1 MGRPIE
7 PGLVRV
13 FRYFAVVAAVYFAA
27 NTVYTS
33 AETGEIIN
41 LRQARAQISML
52 AYLFLA
58 AYLSWPW
65 LERRLKRFYLPIALA
80 IATVAPT
87 VSGLAAAG
95 GTGAPVS
102 SPADVGLWSVFPV
115 LFIPLVL
122 IAWQYS
128 FTGVIGFTVG
138 AALVDVLL
146 ILRLVGSVSLET
158 LPVFASALLRAFA
171 FGIVGHIVSQ
181 LMDTQRAQR
190 RILMHANVQLSRH
203 AATLEDLA
211 VSQERN
217 RLARELHDTLAHTL
231 AGLAVNLEALRLM
244 VPEDMAE
251 VRRMLDRSLENTR
264 GGLTDT
270 RRALK
275 ALRSQA
281 LEDLGLRMAVQN
293 LAQDAAARAGLSLHL
308 DLPNEPLE
316 LTPDVDQCVYR
327 IAQEALENVV
337 HHARATRVGVS
348 LGLDHSLLRLTVSDD
363 GLGFSSA
370 GAEGE
375 DRYGIRGM
383 EERAK
388 MVGGRLEVQTV
399 PQQGT
404 SVTLTL
410 RTRDD
415 SSSDL

>member
-1 MGRPIE
+1 
-7 PGLVRV
+7 
-13 FRYFAVVAAVYFAA
+13 
-27 NTVYTS
+27 
-33 AETGEIIN
+33 
-41 LRQARAQISML
+41 
-52 AYLFLA
+52 
-58 AYLSWPW
+58 
-65 LERRLKRFYLPIALA
+65 
-80 IATVAPT
+80 
-87 VSGLAAAG
+87 
-95 GTGAPVS
+95 
-102 SPADVGLWSVFPV
+102 
-115 LFIPLVL
+115 
-122 IAWQYS
+122 
-128 FTGVIGFTVG
+128 
-138 AALVDVLL
+138 
-146 ILRLVGSVSLET
+146 
-158 LPVFASALLRAFA
+158 
-171 FGIVGHIVSQ
+171 
-181 LMDTQRAQR
+181 
-190 RILMHANVQLSRH
+190 
-203 AATLEDLA
+203 
-211 VSQERN
+211 
-217 RLARELHDTLAHTL
+217 
-231 AGLAVNLEALRLM
+231 
-244 VPEDMAE
+244 
-251 VRRMLDRSLENTR
+251 MLDRSLENTR

-383 EERAK
+383 EERAR